1 MCIHKTL
8 NLCVSVPLCENVC
21 SSQRRFLATITKNK
35 DWHPFPTLCYNGC
48 FTAGGAT
55 MKENTNADKK
65 HAKSLDEFL
74 KQIREEAYCK
84 TELGTRFERFV
95 KAYLLSDFFGVKF
108 SDVWLWS
115 ECPYS
120 HGHDIGVDLVARDTF
135 GDFHAVQ
142 CKCYAPGT
150 SVSMEDVAQFLAA
163 SGKTFYVDCKPKQ
176 FASRI
181 LVSTSDSFNSNAEA
195 AIQNQNPP
203 VTRIG
208 LADLK
213 KTITDA
219 GFFDFD
225 KNKAVVKKLEE
236 RPHQTAA
243 VADVLNGFDEADR
256 GQLVMACGTG
266 KTFTALRIAEDM
278 KCKSVLFMVPSI
290 SLLAQALRVW
300 VAQAKEEIAT
310 LAVCSDSKVDKDEG
324 DIAVCDLG
332 FPATTSVDTLIRH
345 GRALKHKPPKGMVVT
360 FSTYQSIDAISEAQ
374 KAGAFGTF
382 DLIICDEAHR
392 TTGATFDGADPTD
405 FVKVHQDKFVRGRKR
420 LYMTATPRVYSDAA
434 QKRADEEAIVLCSM
448 DDEDTYGKEFHHLSF
463 SAAVAQDLL
472 SDYKVQILA
481 VAQRDIERYGFKDYD
496 GDGTIDNIE
505 DIGKWVG
512 CWKAF
517 NKKVVADDLAHLGTD
532 LSPMRS
538 VVAFSSS
545 IRESKT
551 FASGFNKLV
560 ETFAGTEGLRPATV
574 KHVDGTMNALVRGRE
589 LDWLRDANRPGN
601 TECRILSNAK
611 CLSEGVDVP
620 GLDAIAFLSP
630 KNSFVEIVQAIGRVM
645 RKAEGKQFGYVIIPV
660 VIPEGL
666 KPEEVLADNKRFKV
680 VWQILAAIRSHDDG
694 FHTLDNKVDILRIEP
709 LQERRPR
716 EKKEPEPMPPPP
728 TIPPEMFIE
737 YQKAIQAKLARVCGE
752 RKYWATWAGE
762 VAEVVKTQIGRIT
775 KALSKAGNPY
785 EHDFAD
791 FLASIRANLNDSI
804 TEEDAIEMLA
814 QQLVSAPIFTSVFS
828 DFDFVKENPVSQ
840 ALAPMLELLNRDMDA
855 KDRAVLDEFA
865 KSIQNKASGH
875 TTSEQKQHIIIELY
889 NNFFNIAFK
898 DTVEKLGIVY
908 TPIECVDFIVR
919 SVAVLLKEHFG
930 RDISDKGV
938 HLIDPFTGTGTF
950 IVRTLQSGVIR
961 PKDMARKY
969 AEEIHANEIVLLAY
983 YIAALNIEAVYHDL
997 AEKAAGRAVAYRPFE
1012 GIVLTDTFN
1021 IYEKEP
1027 EFDETFP
1034 ENSKRVRQQRK
1045 QPIMVV
1051 IGNPPYNVSKGVSYP
1066 DLEKAIADNYA
1077 KGVKAKNI
1085 NSLYDSYIKAFR
1097 WATDRIGQEGV
1108 VAYISN
1114 AGWIDGAAMSG
1125 MRAAFQKEFSHI
1137 YVLNLRGD
1145 CRTSGDVRR
1154 REGDGIF
1161 GLGSRT
1167 PIAIT
1172 LLVKKKVTQ
1181 RHGGTEASGQ
1191 NKLCGSVPLCEKTS
1205 GGVIHYH
1212 DIGDY
1217 LSREEKLELVAK
1229 FHDVS
1234 GVPWETIAPDRHND
1248 WLNQRNAEFDSFIPL
1263 APETKF
1269 DAKSQSFFVIN
1280 SSGLKTGMDS
1290 VAVGYSFQ
1298 GVIDSVAKVTGAS
1311 DESKI
1316 VESVYRPFNRQWLYY
1331 DRETNQRQY
1340 RIPSIFPLEVS
1351 STGFTGLTRF
1361 GCDGNPVN
1369 LVNPVKNT
1377 HPNLVIWVKGMGGSG
1392 KFSCFISDCIPDL
1405 ESDGGIQCFPLYWY
1419 EERKTD
1425 GDQLELF
1432 GLEEKGKFIRHDG
1445 VSDFILAQFQ
1455 SVLGSTI
1462 TKEDIFFYVYGAL
1475 HSPSYR
1481 RKFDADLKKQLPR
1494 LPLPK
1499 DMPTFKRVMKIGRD
1513 LAFLHLNYE
1522 EVEPW
1527 PLKEVVTGSKV
1538 SFRVEKLRFGKKGGE
1553 DDRSVIVVNPTL
1565 SLKGIPAEAYDYAV
1579 NGRPAL
1585 EWIIDRY
1592 QARTD
1597 KDSGIVNDPNK
1608 WGEEHGNPRY
1618 IVDLIEKV
1626 VKVSV
1631 ESAGLIAKIDG
1642 KAEAERRRSRVA
1654 GKRGGGMFAY
1664 PDAEVDVPIAAEEA
1678 DGWRAEPAGQRD
1690 EGGFKA

>member
-1 MCIHKTL
+1 MKTD
-8 NLCVSVPLCENVC
+8 
-21 SSQRRFLATITKNK
+21 TTKN
-35 DWHPFPTLCYNGC
+35 HPQ
-48 FTAGGAT
+48 
-55 MKENTNADKK
+55 
-65 HAKSLDEFL
+65 SLDEFL
-74 KQIREEAYCK
+74 EQIRTEAYCK
-84 TELGTRFERFV
+84 TELGTRFERFI

-108 SDVWLWS
+108 TDVWLWN

-120 HGHDIGVDLVARDTF
+120 HGHDIGIDLVARDTF

-142 CKCYAPGT
+142 CKCYQPGT
-150 SVSMEDVAQFLAA
+150 SVSMEDVSQFITA
-163 SGKTFYVDCKPKQ
+163 SGKTFIVDSKPKQ
-176 FASRI
+176 FVSRI

-219 GFFDFD
+219 GFFDFE
-225 KNKAVVKKLEE
+225 KNKAVIRKLEE

-243 VADVLNGFDEADR
+243 VADVLKGFYEADR

-266 KTFTALRIAEDM
+266 KTFTALRIAEEM

-324 DIAVCDLG
+324 DISVCDMG
-332 FPATTSVDTLIRH
+332 FPATTSVETLIRH
-345 GRALKHKPPKGMVVT
+345 GKELKHKPPKGMVVT

-374 KAGAFGTF
+374 KAGALGTF

-392 TTGATFDGADPTD
+392 TTGATFDGADPTN
-405 FVKVHQDKFVRGRKR
+405 FVKVHQDKFVKGKKR

-481 VAQRDIERYGFKDYD
+481 VAQKDIEKYGFKDYD

-545 IRESKT
+545 IRESKAFT
-551 FASGFNKLV
+551 AGFNKLV
-560 ETFAGTEGLRPATV
+560 ETFAGTEGLRPAIV

-660 VIPEGL
+660 IIPDGL
-666 KPEEVLADNKRFKV
+666 KPEEVLADNKRFRV

-694 FHTLDNKVDILRIEP
+694 FHTLDNKVDIVRVRG
-709 LQERRPR
+709 QEERSIG
-716 EKKEPEPMPPPP
+716 EKKPQDEPPPPP

-762 VAEVVKTQIGRIT
+762 VAEVVQTQIKRIK

-785 EHDFAD
+785 EHDFND

-804 TEEDAIEMLA
+804 TAEDAIEMLA

-855 KDRAVLDEFA
+855 KDKAVLDEFA
-865 KSIQNKASGH
+865 KSIQNKAAGH

-908 TPIECVDFIVR
+908 TPIPCVDFIVH
-919 SVAVLLKEHFG
+919 SVAYLLKEHFNK
-930 RDISDKGV
+930 DVSDKGV

-950 IVRTLQSGVIR
+950 VVRALQSGIIR

-983 YIAALNIEAVYHDL
+983 YIAALNIEAVYHDI
-997 AEKAAGRAVAYRPFE
+997 AEKAAGKPVPYAPFE
-1012 GIVLTDTFN
+1012 GIVLTDTFQM
-1021 IYEKEP
+1021 
-1027 EFDETFP
+1027 F
-1034 ENSKRVRQQRK
+1034 ENSGHLPFDIFKDNSERAKKQRTK
-1045 QPIMVV
+1045 PIMVV
-1051 IGNPPYNVSKGVSYP
+1051 IGNPPYSVGQKSANDNAQNVKYGKL
-1066 DLEKAIADNYA
+1066 DERITKAYGTQSASSI
-1077 KGVKAKNI
+1077 KA
-1085 NSLYDSYIKAFR
+1085 LHDSYIKAFR
-1097 WATDRIGQEGV
+1097 WATDRIGEEGV

-1114 AGWIDGAAMSG
+1114 AGWIDGSAMSG
-1125 MRAAFQKEFSHI
+1125 MRASFQKEFTHI

-1145 CRTSGDVRR
+1145 QRTQGEVSRK
-1154 REGDGIF
+1154 EGGKIF
-1161 GLGSRT
+1161 GSGSRT

-1172 LLVKKKVTQ
+1172 LLVKGKKKV
-1181 RHGGTEASGQ
+1181 GE
-1191 NKLCGSVPLCEKTS
+1191 L
-1205 GGVIHYH
+1205 GVIHYH

-1217 LSREEKLELVAK
+1217 LSREEKLELVEK

-1234 GVPWETIAPDRHND
+1234 HVPWETITPDKHND
-1248 WLNQRNAEFDSFIPL
+1248 WLNQRNAEFDSFISL
-1263 APETKF
+1263 SPEKKF
-1269 DAKSQSFFVIN
+1269 DAQSHSYFTVYSLGIN
-1280 SSGLKTGMDS
+1280 SNRDVWS
-1290 VAVGYSFQ
+1290 YSFSKSALSGKMSAMVDFYNQ
-1298 GVIDSVAKVTGAS
+1298 QVDNHKKGKPISSDSRKIKWSSSLTACLERKEYAVFDK
-1311 DESKI
+1311 DRI
-1316 VESVYRPFNRQWLYY
+1316 VEAAYRPFCIQQFYFGDKMVHRRCQWDSL
-1331 DRETNQRQY
+1331 
-1340 RIPSIFPLEVS
+1340 FPTADS
-1351 STGFTGLTRF
+1351 
-1361 GCDGNPVN
+1361 
-1369 LVNPVKNT
+1369 K
-1377 HPNLVIWVKGMGGSG
+1377 NLVICVSG
-1392 KFSCFISDCIPDL
+1392 LSAIITDKIPDL
-1405 ESDGGIQCFPLYWY
+1405 HFNGDTQCFPLYWY
-1419 EERKTD
+1419 EEKKK

-1432 GLEEKGKFIRHDG
+1432 GLEEKGKFVRHDG
-1445 VSDFILAQFQ
+1445 VSDFILQQFQ
-1455 SVLGSTI
+1455 NILGSTVG
-1462 TKEDIFFYVYGAL
+1462 KEDIFYYVYGAL

-1481 RKFDADLKKQLPR
+1481 KKFDADLKKQLPR

-1513 LAFLHLNYE
+1513 LAALHLNYE
-1522 EVEPW
+1522 DIEPW

-1538 SFRVEKLRFGKKGGE
+1538 SFRAEKLRYGKKGGA

-1565 SLKGIPAEAYDYAV
+1565 TLTGIPERAYDYTV
-1579 NGRPAL
+1579 NGRSAI

-1592 QARTD
+1592 QIRTD
-1597 KDSGIVNDPNK
+1597 KDSGIINDPNK

-1618 IVDLIEKV
+1618 IIDLIEKV
-1626 VKVSV
+1626 VRVSV
-1631 ESAGLIAKIDG
+1631 ESAMLIAKIDG
-1642 KAEAERRRSRVA
+1642 KAEKKSDKAAFVYSAEEDFDSDLP
-1654 GKRGGGMFAY
+1654 M
-1664 PDAEVDVPIAAEEA
+1664 AAEETEE
-1678 DGWRAEPAGQRD
+1678 W
-1690 EGGFKA
+1690 KK

>member
-1 MCIHKTL
+1 MKQNTD
-8 NLCVSVPLCENVC
+8 
-21 SSQRRFLATITKNK
+21 KN
-35 DWHPFPTLCYNGC
+35 HPQ
-48 FTAGGAT
+48 
-55 MKENTNADKK
+55 
-65 HAKSLDEFL
+65 SLDEFL
-74 KQIREEAYCK
+74 EQIREEAYCK
-84 TELGTRFERFV
+84 TELGSRFEKFV
-95 KAYLLSDFFGVKF
+95 KAYLLSDFFGIKF
-108 SDVWLWS
+108 TDVWLWN
-115 ECPYS
+115 ECPFS
-120 HGHDIGVDLVARDTF
+120 HGHDIGIDLVARDTF

-150 SVSMEDVAQFLAA
+150 SVSMEDVSQFLAA
-163 SGKTFYVDCKPKQ
+163 SGKTFIADNKSRQYV
-176 FASRI
+176 SRI
-181 LVSTSDSFNSNAEA
+181 LVSTSDSFSSNAEI
-195 AIQNQNPP
+195 AIQDQNPP

-219 GFFDFD
+219 GFFDFE
-225 KNKAVVKKLEE
+225 KNKAVIRKLEE

-243 VADVLNGFDEADR
+243 IADVVGGFQNADR

-266 KTFTALRIAEDM
+266 KTFTALRIAEEM
-278 KCKSVLFMVPSI
+278 GCKSVLFMVPSI

-300 VAQAKEEIAT
+300 VAQAKDEIAT

-324 DIAVCDLG
+324 DIAVCDMG

-345 GRALKHKPPKGMVVT
+345 GKALKHKPPKGMVAT

-382 DLIICDEAHR
+382 DLVICDEAHR
-392 TTGATFDGADPTD
+392 TTGATFDGADPTN
-405 FVKVHQDKFVRGRKR
+405 FVKVHQAKFVKGKKR

-434 QKRADEEAIVLCSM
+434 QKKAEDEAIVLCSM
-448 DDEDTYGKEFHHLSF
+448 DDEDTYGREFHHLSF

-472 SDYKVQILA
+472 SDYKVEILA
-481 VAQRDIERYGFKDYD
+481 VAEKDIRALGLRDYD
-496 GDGTIDNIE
+496 GDGTIDNLDE
-505 DIGKWVG
+505 VGKLIG

-517 NKKVVADDLAHLGTD
+517 NKHFVKEDMDCLGNDLA
-532 LSPMRS
+532 PMRS
-538 VVAFSSS
+538 VVTFSSS
-545 IRESKT
+545 IRESKMFT
-551 FASGFNKLV
+551 AGLNKLV
-560 ETFAGTEGLRPATV
+560 ETFAGTEGLHPAIV
-574 KHVDGTMNALVRGRE
+574 RHVDGTMNALVRGRE

-630 KNSFVEIVQAIGRVM
+630 KNSFVEVVQAIGRVM
-645 RKAEGKQFGYVIIPV
+645 RKAPGKQFGYVLIPI
-660 VIPEGL
+660 VIPDGL

-694 FHTLDNKVDILRIEP
+694 FHTLDNKVDIVRVRGKE
-709 LQERRPR
+709 ERSVK
-716 EKKEPEPMPPPP
+716 EKKEPEPIPTVP
-728 TIPPEMFIE
+728 TIPPEMFVE

-762 VAEVVKTQIGRIT
+762 VAEVVKSQIARIKKT
-775 KALSKAGNPY
+775 LLKAGNPY
-785 EHDFAD
+785 EKDFND

-814 QQLVSAPIFTSVFS
+814 QQLVSAPIFSAVFS

-855 KDRAVLDEFA
+855 KDRAVLEDFA
-865 KSIQNKASGH
+865 KSIQNKASTN

-950 IVRTLQSGVIR
+950 IVRALQSGIIR

-997 AEKAAGRAVAYRPFE
+997 AEKVAEKAVAYRPFE

-1066 DLEKAIADNYA
+1066 ALEKAISENYA
-1077 KGVKAKNI
+1077 KGTTAVNKNA
-1085 NSLYDSYIKAFR
+1085 LYDSYIKAFR
-1097 WATDRIGQEGV
+1097 WATDRIGEEGIV
-1108 VAYISN
+1108 GFITN
-1114 AGWIDGAAMSG
+1114 GGWLKTEAMNG
-1125 MRAAFQKEFSHI
+1125 IRASFQREFSHI
-1137 YVLNLRGD
+1137 FVFDLRGD
-1145 CRTSGDVRR
+1145 CYSSGDYRK
-1154 REGDGIF
+1154 REGGGIF

-1172 LLVKKKVTQ
+1172 LLVKGKKKA
-1181 RHGGTEASGQ
+1181 GELGQ
-1191 NKLCGSVPLCEKTS
+1191 
-1205 GGVIHYH
+1205 IHYH

-1217 LSREEKLELVAK
+1217 LSREEKLDLVEK

-1234 GVPWETIAPDRHND
+1234 GVDWQTIMPDKHND

-1269 DAKSQSFFVIN
+1269 DAKSQSFFTVF
-1280 SSGLKTGMDS
+1280 SSGLKTGRDS
-1290 VAVGYSFQ
+1290 WAVNYSHSVLEEAMRKTSAYYGEQQKKHKKNAVAVEIDTSQISWNRSLLQHFAR
-1298 GVIDSVAKVTGAS
+1298 GVVLDYDQQCVVSYA
-1311 DESKI
+1311 
-1316 VESVYRPFNRQWLYY
+1316 YRPFVRQFCYFNPYWNDMTY
-1331 DRETNQRQY
+1331 Q
-1340 RIPSIFPLEVS
+1340 IPRFFPTTDS
-1351 STGFTGLTRF
+1351 
-1361 GCDGNPVN
+1361 
-1369 LVNPVKNT
+1369 K
-1377 HPNLVIWVKGMGGSG
+1377 NLVICVNGIGGKKTPSAL
-1392 KFSCFISDCIPDL
+1392 ITNQIPDL
-1405 ESDGGIQCFPLYWY
+1405 NSQEAGAQCFPLYWY
-1419 EERKTD
+1419 EERKKD

-1432 GLEEKGKFIRHDG
+1432 GLEEKGKYIRHDG
-1445 VSDFILAQFQ
+1445 VSDFILQQFQ
-1455 SVLGSTI
+1455 SVLGSTV
-1462 TKEDIFFYVYGAL
+1462 TKEDIFYYVYGAL

-1481 RKFDADLKKQLPR
+1481 KTFDADLKKQLPR

-1499 DMPTFKRVMKIGRD
+1499 DMPTFKRVMKIGRE
-1513 LAFLHLNYE
+1513 LASLHLNYE
-1522 EVEPW
+1522 DVEPW
-1527 PLKEVVTGSKV
+1527 DLDEVKTGLKV
-1538 SFRVEKLRFGKKGGE
+1538 SFHVDKLRFGKKGADE
-1553 DDRSVIVVNPTL
+1553 DRSVIVVNPTL
-1565 SLKGIPAEAYDYAV
+1565 TLKGIPQQAYDYVV
-1579 NGRPAL
+1579 NGRSAL

-1592 QARTD
+1592 QIRTD

-1626 VKVSV
+1626 VRVSV
-1631 ESAGLIAKIDG
+1631 ESAKLIAEIDDG
-1642 KAEAERRRSRVA
+1642 EGRASSRQQNTPFVYSEDLDQDLP
-1654 GKRGGGMFAY
+1654 M
-1664 PDAEVDVPIAAEEA
+1664 AAEES
-1678 DGWRAEPAGQRD
+1678 GKYRAEDIR
-1690 EGGFKA
+1690 